1 MELVNITQ
9 MHKDIFDILAKNN
22 LCYGEALEALR
33 ITEIALK
40 RIMLPKEV
48 SYLPEQTVSPRAGQR
63 MQQ

>member
-9 MHKDIFDILAKNN
+9 MHKDIIDILAKNN

-40 RIMLPKEV
+40 RIMLPFDMTYCEEH
-48 SYLPEQTVSPRAGQR
+48 LQ
-63 MQQ
+63 

>member
-9 MHKDIFDILAKNN
+9 MHKDIIDILAKNN

-33 ITEIALK
+33 ITEIAFNTTM
-40 RIMLPKEV
+40 RPKDD
-48 SYLPEQTVSPRAGQR
+48 SYLPEQTVSPRAGLR

>member
-9 MHKDIFDILAKNN
+9 MHKDIIEILAKNN

-40 RIMLPKEV
+40 RIMLPAEIV
-48 SYLPEQTVSPRAGQR
+48 YLQETEQ
-63 MQQ
+63 